1 MKLSLR
7 KIFSFSFISQDDRK
21 EGMTAFLGKRK
32 AEFKDNWYLFFW
44 KVVVNENFGL
54 LCGNV
59 KAGERIV
66 KAYVKLCQRQ

>member
-7 KIFSFSFISQDDRK
+7 KIFSFSFISEDDRK

-32 AEFKDNWYLFFW
+32 AELQTISICFFR
-44 KVVVNENFGL
+44 KVVVCENFGL

-59 KAGERIV
+59 KAGERIM
-66 KAYVKLCQRQ
+66 KADVKLCQGQ